1 MNWAIPGKEVEISIT
16 RERFD
21 GIYIAYFSRL
31 CRFARTYVL
40 SDEAAENIVQNVF
53 MFLWEKHRIIQIRTN
68 LSAYLYTL
76 VKNKCIDYLRHKKVD
91 KDYRAEQA
99 LNLAALEQ
107 LDTGLIPGEDIEET
121 VMEAINNLPPKCR
134 EIFLLSRVEGKKYSK
149 ISQILGI
156 SVNTVEN
163 QMGIAL
169 RKLRKD
175 LEHLI

>member
-107 LDTGLIPGEDIEET
+107 LDT
-121 VMEAINNLPPKCR
+121 
-134 EIFLLSRVEGKKYSK
+134 
-149 ISQILGI
+149 
-156 SVNTVEN
+156 
-163 QMGIAL
+163 
-169 RKLRKD
+169 
-175 LEHLI
+175 

>member
-1 MNWAIPGKEVEISIT
+1 
-16 RERFD
+16 
-21 GIYIAYFSRL
+21 
-31 CRFARTYVL
+31 
-40 SDEAAENIVQNVF
+40 
-53 MFLWEKHRIIQIRTN
+53 
-68 LSAYLYTL
+68 
-76 VKNKCIDYLRHKKVD
+76 
-91 KDYRAEQA
+91 
-99 LNLAALEQ
+99 LEQ

-134 EIFLLSRVEGKKYSK
+134 EIFILSRVEGKKYSK